1 MAIPLT
7 FMLIVFFLYGLM
19 VFILFLGIRRL
30 KSASEEMP
38 GNPERVTV
46 IIPFRDE
53 ATHLPGLIGDFSR
66 QTYPA
71 RLFKVILVNDHSS
84 DGSGSLVSSLVK
96 NRPGFTIMDLPLG
109 NTGKKEA
116 LLHAM
121 QQVDTRWVI
130 QTDADCRVG
139 PGFIST
145 HMAYLAEYPS
155 DLVAGLVTTRPEKG
169 TFWEVLETLDMLSL
183 TGAGAGSFHF
193 GKPLMCSGAN
203 LLYSRSLFMETRSYD
218 PSGITPSGD
227 DMFLLIG
234 ARKLG
239 RKISFNPGR
248 LCMAETSVTTGVCA
262 MVGQRIRWGKKSVHY
277 RMADIQLAALLVS
290 VTSLMVLALPVWMVI
305 YPGSFRWLLPAYG
318 IKTAMDFLLLLAT
331 TRLTG
336 QRRVLRWFLPVSLV
350 YVVYLPVV
358 IIGSLLG
365 HSSWKGRRFS

>member
-1 MAIPLT
+1 MVIPLT
-7 FMLIVFFLYGLM
+7 LTLIVFFLYGLM

-30 KSASEEMP
+30 NSASEEMP
-38 GNPERVTV
+38 GNPEGVTV

-84 DGSGSLVSSLVK
+84 DGSDRLVSSLVK
-96 NRPGFTIMDLPLG
+96 NGPEFTCLDLPPG
-109 NTGKKEA
+109 KTGKKDA

-155 DLVAGLVTTRPEKG
+155 DLVAGLVTTRAGKG
-169 TFWEVLETLDMLSL
+169 TFWEVLERFDMLSL
-183 TGAGAGSFHF
+183 TGAGAGSFHY

-203 LLYSRSLFMETRSYD
+203 LLYTKSLFMETRSFD

-239 RKISFNPGR
+239 RSISFNPGR
-248 LCMAETSVTTGVCA
+248 PSMAETSVTTGVCA
-262 MVGQRIRWGKKSVHY
+262 LVGQRIRWGAKSVHY
-277 RMADIQLAALLVS
+277 RMTDIQLVALLVS
-290 VTSLMVLALPVWMVI
+290 FTSLMILALPAWMVI
-305 YPGSFRWLLPAYG
+305 YPGSFRWFLPAYG
-318 IKTAMDFLLLLAT
+318 IKTAVDFLLLLAT

-350 YVVYLPVV
+350 YWVYLPVV
-358 IIGSLLG
+358 VIGSLLG
-365 HSSWKGRRFS
+365 RSSWKGRRFS